1 MKKLIAEFAK
11 DTKLFFFDD
20 KIDELVSTFPKS
32 ISVVIKIDTLQD
44 KFIATLFPNPDNNS
58 NERKVWEV

>member
-11 DTKLFFFDD
+11 DTKLFYFDE
-20 KIDELVSTFPKS
+20 KIDELVSTFPKEV
-32 ISVVIKIDTLQD
+32 SVVIKIDTLKD
-44 KFIATLFPNPDNNS
+44 KFIATLFPNPDLYS